1 MLNKRKLDLISKK
14 LGYEI
19 SSYSFLGA
27 GAHNFN
33 YLLNS
38 RERKFVLRI
47 SSINKNPLIEEYRVL
62 KLLENTN
69 LAPKVYI
76 CDLSKKIINKNY
88 LIEEYLEGKHPK
100 NDEEFIKNMGKWY
113 KILHNNK
120 TNRIPKFARKN
131 NYYSLIKALGA
142 HGLKDYKKSIQHL
155 EGKIRIRTEEIYNKM
170 ITIIKEKDKLL
181 HKRNNFSLIH
191 GDPWSENIFLT
202 KTGIKL
208 VDWEFAEYD
217 LPEWDLMQFIRHYCY
232 NEERKK
238 IFLNSYRY
246 KINSLTKEIFN
257 VIELIESFSTLAW
270 FINRLRLIKEN
281 KIQEKHSHHNKKKVE
296 NRIIKELKKT
306 RQIIKNSKFF

>member
-142 HGLKDYKKSIQHL
+142 HGLKDYKKSIHHL

-208 VDWEFAEYD
+208 IDWEFAGYGM
-217 LPEWDLMQFIRHYCY
+217 PEREIVYFIDSYILSRKQIKLFLKSYGY
-232 NEERKK
+232 PNTSVSRKK
-238 IFLNSYRY
+238 LYIFYLILLFSSIGY
-246 KINSLTKEIFN
+246 SLWSLGLTKKIKEKN
-257 VIELIESFSTLAW
+257 
-270 FINRLRLIKEN
+270 NRLLKDIN
-281 KIQEKHSHHNKKKVE
+281 LLEKLLSG
-296 NRIIKELKKT
+296 
-306 RQIIKNSKFF
+306 QMF